1 MYAIYLRKSRAD
13 RDMPDM
19 SNEEIL
25 ARHEKTLTELA
36 ASRNYNIGKIYR
48 EVVSGETIAARPEM
62 QKLLSDVSSGIY
74 KGVLVM
80 EIERLARGSG
90 IDQGIVS
97 QTFMYSGTLII
108 TPSKTYDPANE
119 FDEEFFEFGLFMSRR
134 EYKTIN
140 RRLQAGRA
148 ASHREGKYTGSVAP
162 YGYNRVKIIGEK
174 GWSLEPNENADTV
187 RIIFS
192 LYTDSLYGCR
202 KICKV
207 LDDMGIK
214 SAKGGCWTPSVIRG
228 ILTNEVYTGKIAHNK
243 SITQKRMENGTVVIK
258 RPRQTDYQLFDGIH
272 PAIIT
277 SEMWNRTQEI
287 LRRNIKAPS
296 SGETKN
302 PLAGIL
308 ICGKCGSKMQ
318 RRPHSSAQPKDYII
332 CKCGNVGSPL
342 IDIEDAVID
351 ALKLWYNDLP
361 MPRMQPHNDNTI
373 MLKTAHTRL
382 KKYQNQLE
390 NIFSLVEQ
398 GIYDNAVFTK
408 RYTEINNKISAL
420 NKQIDI
426 MKADNKCKGS
436 ISNTFPENA
445 PFPEIFSDMP
455 PKQKNLILKELFYKI
470 IYNKPERG
478 KNFTL
483 EFCARFICD
492 KSV

>member
-19 SNEEIL
+19 TEEEIL

-36 ASRNYNIGKIYR
+36 LAKDYNIGKIYR

-62 QKLLSDVSSGIY
+62 QRLLSDVGRGVY

-97 QTFMYSGTLII
+97 QAFMYSGTLII
-108 TPSKTYDPANE
+108 TPNKTYNPANE

-162 YGYNRVKIIGEK
+162 YGYNRVKLKGEK
-174 GWSLEPNENADTV
+174 GWSLEPDENADTV

-202 KICKV
+202 KICRV
-207 LDDMGIK
+207 LDNMGIK
-214 SAKGGCWTPSVIRG
+214 SAKGGCWTPSAIRG

-243 SITQKRMENGTVVIK
+243 SITQKRMENGAVVIK
-258 RPRQTDYQLFDGIH
+258 RSRQADYQFFDGVH

-277 SEMWNRTQEI
+277 NEVWSKAREM
-287 LRRNIKAPS
+287 LSRNIKSPS

-342 IDIEDAVID
+342 NDIENAVIE
-351 ALKLWYNDLP
+351 ALRLWYNDLP
-361 MPRMQPHNDNTI
+361 MPKVQPHNNNI
-373 MLKTAHTRL
+373 MLKTAYAKL
-382 KKYQNQLE
+382 KKYQKQLE

-398 GIYDNAVFTK
+398 GIYDNAVFTE

-420 NKQIDI
+420 NKQINI
-426 MKADNKCKGS
+426 MKADNIRKNN
-436 ISNTFPENA
+436 IADTFPENLS
-445 PFPEIFSDMP
+445 FPEIFGDMP

-470 IYNKPERG
+470 IYTKPQKG
-478 KNFTL
+478 KKFTL
-483 EFCARFICD
+483 EFDARFICD
-492 KSV
+492 KGV